1 MIVRLI
7 VSALAV
13 FISAHVLDGVAVEP
27 WWSALIVAVVLGL
40 INAFI
45 KPVIKFLALPV
56 NIVTLGLFTLV
67 INALMVELCSWV
79 VGPHFE
85 VASFW
90 WALAFSIV
98 LTIVNWALYLFVP
111 GEKKE

>member
-1 MIVRLI
+1 M
-7 VSALAV
+7 
-13 FISAHVLDGVAVEP
+13 
-27 WWSALIVAVVLGL
+27 VLGL

-45 KPVIKFLALPV
+45 RPVIKFVALPV

-67 INALMVELCSWV
+67 INALMVELCAWA
-79 VGPHFE
+79 VGPHLE

-90 WALAFSIV
+90 WALGFSIV

-111 GEKKE
+111 SDKKG